1 MINSVTITL
10 HLFIIIIM
18 IMSGYIIFREK
29 QIPYFSP
36 RTISI
41 IIGILVV
48 LLVIDDIYTL
58 TQKKVEDNGV
68 GIATERKLVSI
79 GWVR

>member
-58 TQKKVEDNGV
+58 TQKKVDD
-68 GIATERKLVSI
+68 K
-79 GWVR
+79 

>member
-1 MINSVTITL
+1 MINGITITL
-10 HLFIIIIM
+10 HSFIIIIM

-29 QIPYFSP
+29 QIPYFSQ

-41 IIGILVV
+41 IICILVV

-58 TQKKVEDNGV
+58 TQKKVEE
-68 GIATERKLVSI
+68 TKQQ
-79 GWVR
+79 

>member
-68 GIATERKLVSI
+68 GN
-79 GWVR
+79 